1 MKTIET
7 KFGVLYIE
15 EENDEREKNR
25 IKIYDSKMRYFDYY
39 NLEYLEEG
47 KTIAEFV
54 EETAKWI
61 EECKSL
67 DELLEQLGI
76 NYYSKSEDWTDL
88 LEDMFES
95 ARCVDGKW
103 YDALDGS
110 EITEQTIMENDYVNK
125 VGNVYIFVSD
135 IA

>member
-1 MKTIET
+1 MYSGSSARTVRGLHKDLQFE
-7 KFGVLYIE
+7 V
-15 EENDEREKNR
+15 
-25 IKIYDSKMRYFDYY
+25 
-39 NLEYLEEG
+39 
-47 KTIAEFV
+47 
-54 EETAKWI
+54 
-61 EECKSL
+61 
-67 DELLEQLGI
+67 

-88 LEDMFES
+88 LEYMFES